1 MTDESQTPA
10 PTTPTT
16 PTTPTP
22 APADDGGQ
30 RLPARR
36 PDAQPAPVERFTAAP
51 SAHAFELTPE
61 RAAGIVRQSASARWV
76 GFLATLVIVLFVIV
90 YYFYELGVPGVPDS
104 ARLTKESEAQAVTS
118 VERGYNIYE
127 ANCARCHGAQG
138 AGFANDAGAPP
149 LNEQDKLFAHL
160 NPQYLMSVLTE
171 GGRYVCGN
179 AKSLMPVWSN
189 ANGGPLNYQQID
201 DVIAFIRA
209 TNDHVYTV
217 RDPGT
222 NEPVIDPVT
231 GKTETF
237 TGWVDPTYKPAP
249 GATPFPDCWTNAFAT
264 TGSPTPAA
272 SLAPGTTVLKL
283 SATNVAYDETTLTA
297 PADKA
302 FAIAFTNNDAG
313 TSHNVEIKNP
323 DGTDAFKGTIFPG
336 VATQTY
342 NVPALKAGTYQ
353 YNCTVHPNMQGTL
366 TVK

>member
-1 MTDESQTPA
+1 MTDQTPEL
-10 PTTPTT
+10 PP
-16 PTTPTP
+16 P
-22 APADDGGQ
+22 AEPGQ

-61 RAAGIVRQSASARWV
+61 RAAGIVKQSSSARWV
-76 GFLATLVIVLFVIV
+76 GFLVTLVVVLFVIV
-90 YYFYELGVPGVPDS
+90 YYFYELGIPGVPDS
-104 ARLTKESEAQAVTS
+104 SRLGKEINAQAVTA

-138 AGFANDAGAPP
+138 QGFANSAGAPP

-160 NPQYLMSVLTE
+160 NPAYLQSVLRE

-189 ANGGPLNYQQID
+189 DNGGPLNYSQID
-201 DVIAFIRA
+201 DLIAFLRA
-209 TNDHVYTV
+209 TNDHTYTV
-217 RDPGT
+217 RDPST
-222 NEPVIDPVT
+222 NEPVVDPVT
-231 GKTETF
+231 GKEKTF

-249 GATPFPDCWTNAFAT
+249 GATPFPDCWTNAFAN
-264 TGSPTPAA
+264 TGGGTPAP
-272 SLAPGTTVLKL
+272 SVAPGTTTLTL
-283 SATNVAYDETTLTA
+283 SATNTAFDETALSA
-297 PADKA
+297 PADKP

-323 DGTDAFKGTIFPG
+323 DGSDAFKGTIFAG

-342 NVPALKAGTYQ
+342 SVPALKAGTYAF
-353 YNCTVHPNMQGTL
+353 NCTVHPTMTGTL

>member
-1 MTDESQTPA
+1 MTDEPQTPA
-10 PTTPTT
+10 PTPDEAQ
-16 PTTPTP
+16 TP
-22 APADDGGQ
+22 APPPDDPGS

-36 PDAQPAPVERFTAAP
+36 PDAQPAPVERFTAPP

-104 ARLTKESEAQAVTS
+104 ARLTKESQVQAVTS

-138 AGFANDAGAPP
+138 QGFANEAGAPP

-160 NPQYLMSVLTE
+160 NPQYLTSVLTE

-209 TNDHVYTV
+209 TNEHTYTV
-217 RDPGT
+217 RDPST
-222 NEPVIDPVT
+222 NEPVIDPKT
-231 GKTETF
+231 GKEATF
-237 TGWVDPTYKPAP
+237 TGWVDPTYKPAA
-249 GATPFPDCWTNAFAT
+249 GATPFPDCWTNAFASSG
-264 TGSPTPAA
+264 GSPSPAS
-272 SLAPGTTVLKL
+272 SLAAGTTVVKI
-283 SATNVAYDETTLTA
+283 SATNTAFDETTLTA
-297 PADKA
+297 PAGAA
-302 FAIAFTNNDAG
+302 FAIEFTNNDAG
-313 TSHNVEIKNP
+313 TPHNVEIKNA
-323 DGTDAFKGTIFPG
+323 DGSDAFKGQIFPG

-342 NVPALKAGTYQ
+342 SVPALKAGTYQ
-353 YNCTVHPNMQGTL
+353 YNCTVHPTMQGTL